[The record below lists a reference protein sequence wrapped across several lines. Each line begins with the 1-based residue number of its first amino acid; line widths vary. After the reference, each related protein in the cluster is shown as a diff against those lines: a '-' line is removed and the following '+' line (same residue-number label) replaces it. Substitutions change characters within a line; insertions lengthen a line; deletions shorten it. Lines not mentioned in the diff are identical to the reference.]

1 MTLERGLRPT
11 SPVHVHVDETTP
23 VHVHMMKRVKK
34 PKSAASTNGM
44 ANRRPRST
52 RRAVPTS
59 TTARA
64 RSSSPKSGPWVPAPG
79 KATRGSRIT
88 WQVLE
93 SSCKGNV
100 RIPRTKKSA
109 TAKSRKSDKSPTHR
123 MDLQDRGDLSTEEED
138 AVHGQMKQY
147 EDKIDTLM
155 SHVGTLK
162 NEVELQR
169 ALHELDARE
178 DLLDTSHRT
187 IEKQEATLHT
197 IEAELSDRE
206 KENYLLRKSVDIT
219 KFTYTSG
226 PPLSQ
231 DELEEDSDFLPG
243 DFPQEDFPQGD
254 SPYGAQGENQM
265 NALALSTLQSEKEHL
280 NHEREQLMKKLIE
293 VEMDGQAAQQH
304 VRELRDVIR
313 RLREDNRLSMSSV
326 ESVRLAKLKEAFFEK
341 MADFEAT
348 NRALRRLLRAHHRSE
363 GEAARLA
370 EQREL
375 LLRKAADGDVLNERL
390 HLELRD
396 RDRVIEELR
405 TQVVAQREESMALSN
420 LQDSLEA
427 TRAHLQKQLRQKE
440 GDCNRMAVQIRTIE
454 GQLAQS
460 KIEMDHL
467 QDLVNTAK
475 QRADNDKE
483 ALKKATRA
491 QKQRAERGEG
501 ELERMRGQLMEKDGL
516 VNELTAQLS
525 IACSRLEKE
534 SLQKEHAEVQRSAL
548 EKRIEELEALVDRV
562 EDNSKAQIESLTA
575 RLHDKAADLTTLKLE
590 NERLKSTAITTET
603 RLSTLEE
610 EASRLRES
618 VKQYEQLTGEYKGQM
633 DRSRREADDSMVLLE
648 EHQKETS
655 RLHHSSEVELEKVK
669 TRLHQRLQELE
680 PLPDLLR
687 TTELRLHEANEKLLA
702 YERRNTENTKLI
714 AELTAKFENR
724 GEAVDSLRSKFSD
737 SQEESRLMHAKMDA
751 TDRRLKELDDVNKE
765 LVAQVARKDE
775 ALHQLNLRLEE
786 KGRESGVLTRQL
798 ENALSDLRQQQDNVR
813 DRFAS
818 KERTY
823 QSRIA
828 DLESQLSQARAEIA
842 RIKREKEE
850 NERKFNSRLF
860 DLKDRLEQSHS
871 TNRSM
876 QNYVQFLKNSYAN
889 VFGETAPYGPSP
901 LKPTLP

>member
-219 KFTYTSG
+219 K
-226 PPLSQ
+226 
-231 DELEEDSDFLPG
+231 
-243 DFPQEDFPQGD
+243 
-254 SPYGAQGENQM
+254 
-265 NALALSTLQSEKEHL
+265 SEKEHL

-548 EKRIEELEALVDRV
+548 EKKRVRAKRARGSTALNLQERIEELEALVDRV

>member
-88 WQVLE
+88 WQ
-93 SSCKGNV
+93 
-100 RIPRTKKSA
+100 
-109 TAKSRKSDKSPTHR
+109 SPTHR

-219 KFTYTSG
+219 K
-226 PPLSQ
+226 
-231 DELEEDSDFLPG
+231 
-243 DFPQEDFPQGD
+243 
-254 SPYGAQGENQM
+254 
-265 NALALSTLQSEKEHL
+265 SEKEHL

-483 ALKKATRA
+483 ALKKATR
-491 QKQRAERGEG
+491 
-501 ELERMRGQLMEKDGL
+501 
-516 VNELTAQLS
+516 
-525 IACSRLEKE
+525 
-534 SLQKEHAEVQRSAL
+534 
-548 EKRIEELEALVDRV
+548 RIEELEALVDRV

>member
-219 KFTYTSG
+219 K
-226 PPLSQ
+226 
-231 DELEEDSDFLPG
+231 
-243 DFPQEDFPQGD
+243 
-254 SPYGAQGENQM
+254 
-265 NALALSTLQSEKEHL
+265 SEKEHL

>member
-1 MTLERGLRPT
+1 
-11 SPVHVHVDETTP
+11 
-23 VHVHMMKRVKK
+23 MMKRVKK

-219 KFTYTSG
+219 K
-226 PPLSQ
+226 
-231 DELEEDSDFLPG
+231 
-243 DFPQEDFPQGD
+243 
-254 SPYGAQGENQM
+254 
-265 NALALSTLQSEKEHL
+265 SEKEHL